1 MNIVLG
7 SNNQEKTVKVIL
19 SLNIDNNLYYL
30 YEYNNKVLYLGRRK
44 NNIMYHLNDSEYEV
58 VSNIIKKMN
67 IIGEFNE

>member
-30 YEYNNKVLYLGRRK
+30 YEYNNKVLYLGRK
-44 NNIMYHLNDSEYEV
+44 ESNIIYHLNDSEYEV
-58 VSNIIKKMN
+58 VSKIIEKMN
-67 IIGEFNE
+67 IIGGFNE